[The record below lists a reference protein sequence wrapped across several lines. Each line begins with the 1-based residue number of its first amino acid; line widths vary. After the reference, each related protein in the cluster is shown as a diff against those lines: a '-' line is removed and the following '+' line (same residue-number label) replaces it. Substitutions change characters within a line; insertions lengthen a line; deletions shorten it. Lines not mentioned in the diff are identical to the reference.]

1 MKREKEI
8 KKMIK
13 KIINI
18 ALAIA
23 LTASL
28 AGCGSKS
35 AARDAAGDSATAQS
49 TAAQTAAVQEESSDQ
64 SDGIEDGS
72 EGENTP
78 QKVAESEQE
87 TSAESVEIPETPY
100 VRDDGGVSIDV
111 FAMDT
116 YMNLLAYGDRAEEAV
131 LAAAQEIHRIDDML
145 STGNPESEI
154 SKLNAAGTGHV
165 SEDTLYLIKE
175 SKTLYEETNGLFD
188 IAIYPVMKL
197 WGFPSQE
204 YRVPTEEEIKTGLT
218 LTDASKIAIGG
229 AAAAAPESAAEG
241 KAEAKTTAK
250 TEEASKAKA
259 EDADSKTAEAEKDK
273 AKEDTAAKTA
283 DAEKDKAKA
292 EGTEAAEA
300 KNGEAEKEKAKTE
313 DTAAKPEKATA
324 PEAGDGGG
332 ATDQSAA
339 AEEPAATDQPA
350 AAATQET
357 EAADK
362 SAQTLVLFGA
372 SGMEIDLGG
381 IAKGF
386 TSSRVM
392 EVFREYGIEHG
403 LVSLGGNVQAL
414 GTKEN
419 GKPWRVAI
427 QNPESELDYLGI
439 LDIEDKCV
447 ITSGGYER
455 FFEKDGVRYH
465 HIIDPRTGYPADSGI
480 ISATIISKDGTLAD
494 GLSTSLFIMGK
505 DQAEKYWR
513 KNADR
518 FDYILEDE
526 AGKLYVTE
534 GAAAILTTEA
544 EMEVVKK

>member
-35 AARDAAGDSATAQS
+35 AARDAAGDSAAAQS

-64 SDGIEDGS
+64 SDGIEDAS
-72 EGENTP
+72 EGENT
-78 QKVAESEQE
+78 QEEAAESEQGA
-87 TSAESVEIPETPY
+87 TADSIEIPETPY

-204 YRVPTEEEIKTGLT
+204 YRVPTDEEIKTGLK

-229 AAAAAPESAAEG
+229 AAAAAPASAAEG
-241 KAEAKTTAK
+241 KTAAK

-259 EDADSKTAEAEKDK
+259 EDA
-273 AKEDTAAKTA
+273 AAKTA

-292 EGTEAAEA
+292 EGTDAAEA

-332 ATDQSAA
+332 ATDQ
-339 AEEPAATDQPA
+339 PAAVAHPRRRKGRVAGQA
-350 AAATQET
+350 
-357 EAADK
+357 
-362 SAQTLVLFGA
+362 
-372 SGMEIDLGG
+372 GG
-381 IAKGF
+381 IALRRPGYEQYPSCPPERHIQYKEKTF
-386 TSSRVM
+386 ESRPACGELHRAGQRGVPLVRRHPHRRRRG
-392 EVFREYGIEHG
+392 VFRRA
-403 LVSLGGNVQAL
+403 VPQ
-414 GTKEN
+414 
-419 GKPWRVAI
+419 
-427 QNPESELDYLGI
+427 
-439 LDIEDKCV
+439 C
-447 ITSGGYER
+447 
-455 FFEKDGVRYH
+455 
-465 HIIDPRTGYPADSGI
+465 
-480 ISATIISKDGTLAD
+480 
-494 GLSTSLFIMGK
+494 
-505 DQAEKYWR
+505 
-513 KNADR
+513 
-518 FDYILEDE
+518 
-526 AGKLYVTE
+526 
-534 GAAAILTTEA
+534 
-544 EMEVVKK
+544 

>member
-78 QKVAESEQE
+78 QKAAESEQE
-87 TSAESVEIPETPY
+87 ASAESVEIPETPY

-204 YRVPTEEEIKTGLT
+204 YRVPTDEEIKTGLK

-229 AAAAAPESAAEG
+229 AAAAAPASASADEG
-241 KAEAKTTAK
+241 KKEAKTTAK

-259 EDADSKTAEAEKDK
+259 EDADSKTAEAS
-273 AKEDTAAKTA
+273 
-283 DAEKDKAKA
+283 
-292 EGTEAAEA
+292 
-300 KNGEAEKEKAKTE
+300 
-313 DTAAKPEKATA
+313 A

-332 ATDQSAA
+332 ATDQPAA
-339 AEEPAATDQPA
+339 AEEPAAADQPA
-350 AAATQET
+350 AVAQET